1 MVVNPST
8 QLELFFFFST
18 CSSAGAMLASI
29 VSALDASFEEFRAE
43 CDALR
48 GTHGEWLRETMAQT
62 EKQILNHRHAAVHAL
77 LAVLLPGTIQAS
89 L

>member
-1 MVVNPST
+1 M
-8 QLELFFFFST
+8 L
-18 CSSAGAMLASI
+18 CAAGAMLASI